1 MKKVI
6 TTINAIDKKQGMSP
20 KEIADAVKGAKF
32 GMSAT
37 AVVSVGGKIKSITLT
52 EEKV

>member
-1 MKKVI
+1 VKKVT

-20 KEIADAVKGAKF
+20 QEIAAAMRGVKYGV
-32 GMSAT
+32 SAT
-37 AVVSVGGKIKSITLT
+37 AVISVTGRIKSITLT

>member
-1 MKKVI
+1 MKKVV
-6 TTINAIDKKQGMSP
+6 TTIKAINKKQGMSP
-20 KEIADAVKGAKF
+20 KEIADAVKGAKY

-37 AVVSVGGKIKSITLT
+37 AVISITGKIKSITLI